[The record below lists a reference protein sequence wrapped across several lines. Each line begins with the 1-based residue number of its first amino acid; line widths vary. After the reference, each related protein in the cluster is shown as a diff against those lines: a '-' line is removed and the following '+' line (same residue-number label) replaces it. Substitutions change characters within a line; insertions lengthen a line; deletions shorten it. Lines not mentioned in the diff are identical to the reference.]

1 MSCRAVWR
9 LPAPLFRASQG
20 QTDSQGSA
28 FYKAGSTGTLGYS
41 ASTSGRP
48 AGTLCFSV
56 STSGPLTTDTE
67 GIMEAKGSR
76 ILGKVAD
83 LVQREN
89 LISDKYVTRHGGRE
103 ERRG

>member
-9 LPAPLFRASQG
+9 LPAPLLRASQG
-20 QTDSQGSA
+20 QTDSQGAA
-28 FYKAGSTGTLGYS
+28 FYRAGSAGYS

-48 AGTLCFSV
+48 PGTLGYSV

-67 GIMEAKGSR
+67 GIMEARGSR

-89 LISDKYVTRHGGRE
+89 LISDKYVT
-103 ERRG
+103 